1 MLELTPVNYR
11 TEVELSRDP
20 ILICVHDSESHP
32 PEGLEQLC
40 GRELKCYGLDGQRY
54 EEMAKSLRVLSLPSA
69 IVLDKGSVVQRIHGE
84 RTVGDFARILDLN

>member
-20 ILICVHDSESHP
+20 VLICVHDSASTP

-40 GRELKCYGLDGQRY
+40 GRELKCCGLDGQRY

-69 IVLDKGSVVQRIHGE
+69 IVLHHGTIVQRIYGE
-84 RTVGDFARILDLN
+84 RSVGDFAKILNFD

>member
-84 RTVGDFARILDLN
+84 RTVRDFARILDLN

>member
-1 MLELTPVNYR
+1 MLELTPMNYR

-20 ILICVHDSESHP
+20 VLICVHDSKSRP

-40 GRELKCYGLDGQRY
+40 GVELRCYGLDGQRY

-69 IVLDKGSVVQRIHGE
+69 IVLNQGSVIQRIHGE
-84 RTVGDFARILDLN
+84 RSAKDFAKILNLD